1 MKIKNLTITSPSA
14 LDLELDIISPV
25 CLLYGEH
32 SELALDLI
40 RELIGDYGAKNDP
53 DCYDDGH
60 FVIHSDIEIDGKN
73 YNVCYIRN
81 ADFIGDNRIA
91 ANFIP
96 NSFDFS
102 KDDTEEF
109 IEKCRLLMGK
119 QIDGVII
126 HGSLDSEK
134 ADEVVKL
141 NSKHPVVMLAHPQT
155 IQDIPSVHVD
165 GEKINHLMVQHLME
179 NGHRRIAVQCHGS
192 ESRRKGAT
200 DAVAGTDANLYF
212 VPVTVRTGKDL
223 LEWLLAHPEKPTA
236 VSAYSDDVA
245 FELIGAAYDR
255 GIRIPEDLSVI
266 GCDGDDFGAF
276 IRPALTS
283 VKQPDTEQGGEA
295 VRVLLK
301 KMENGNAESVVLQ
314 PELLNRA
321 SVADLNKKARE
332 K

>member
-1 MKIKNLTITSPSA
+1 MVTIKDVAHEAGVGISTVSYVLNKTGLQKVSEKTRKRIIAVAKELNYVPHIAGKA
-14 LDLELDIISPV
+14 L
-25 CLLYGEH
+25 
-32 SELALDLI
+32 
-40 RELIGDYGAKNDP
+40 RQ
-53 DCYDDGH
+53 
-60 FVIHSDIEIDGKN
+60 GKT
-73 YNVCYIRN
+73 YNVALLFPN
-81 ADFIGDNRIA
+81 MGGSFAPRIITGIEDEL
-91 ANFIP
+91 NKFQY
-96 NSFDFS
+96 SMLFCKYRS
-102 KDDTEEF
+102 SEEF

-134 ADEVVKL
+134 ADEIVKL

-155 IQDIPSVHVD
+155 IQEIPSVHVD
-165 GEKINHLMVQHLME
+165 GEKVNYLQVQHLVE

-212 VPVTVRTGKDL
+212 VPVTVRTGKEL

-255 GIRIPEDLSVI
+255 GVRIPEDLSVI

-283 VKQPDTEQGGEA
+283 VKQPDIEQGGEA
-295 VRVLLK
+295 VRLLLK
-301 KMENGNAESVVLQ
+301 KMENGNAESIILQ
-314 PELLNRA
+314 PELLNRS
-321 SVADLNKKARE
+321 SVADLNKK